1 MISDII
7 CDYLIG
13 KTSETVNTK
22 KFMDRL
28 TWYLGADTMYVEI
41 APVLIYAFS
50 YRDKTGKAS
59 NARIQKALRKYYEW
73 GGYVGS
79 PMDFESR
86 KIDFSVVLRDY
97 SPKEFKDRIKYWKE
111 YYAD

>member
-1 MISDII
+1 MISDIL

-13 KTSETVNTK
+13 ETSETVDTERL
-22 KFMDRL
+22 MDAL
-28 TWYLGADTMYVEI
+28 ALYLSADDMYTEI
-41 APVLIYAFS
+41 APVLFKAFS
-50 YRDKTGKAS
+50 YRDKEGKAS

-73 GGYVGS
+73 GEYVGS

-97 SPKEFKDRIKYWKE
+97 TSKEFKDRIKYWKE
-111 YYAD
+111 YYAE